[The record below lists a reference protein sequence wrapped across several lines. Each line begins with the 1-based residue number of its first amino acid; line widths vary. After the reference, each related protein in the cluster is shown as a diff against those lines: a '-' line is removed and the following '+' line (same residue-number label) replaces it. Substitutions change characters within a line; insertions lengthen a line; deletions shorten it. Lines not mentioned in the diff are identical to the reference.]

1 MADKA
6 MSSDVEVVDVLG
18 PMLKSIEKSTGLLPK
33 NQAGL
38 IHSLD
43 HEYLSV
49 LRLWNL
55 LLNTMTVK
63 ILWVC

>member
-1 MADKA
+1 MRLSAIQSYQIELREHMADKA

-38 IHSLD
+38 
-43 HEYLSV
+43 
-49 LRLWNL
+49 
-55 LLNTMTVK
+55 
-63 ILWVC
+63 